1 MPVPT
6 RASAEAC
13 AFASLAYTVLV
24 IEKIA
29 QVRDVA
35 ARIGMTPDAL
45 YGRLRGRSVFRPN
58 EVQAL
63 IEAVP
68 DQRLIRFF
76 ADDSVYIVAKRPK
89 PGPQKATVE
98 AALAETLREAAD
110 LMHVVAEAVRD
121 GLPFDHLDIARI
133 LGEVKQ
139 AETAT
144 ANLRAA
150 VEARAV
156 PLVKAGAKI

>member
-1 MPVPT
+1 MPKAA
-6 RASAEAC
+6 RATAELC
-13 AFASLAYTVLV
+13 AFAGLAYTVLV
-24 IEKIA
+24 IDKVA
-29 QVRDVA
+29 AVREVA
-35 ARIGMTPDAL
+35 ARMGMTQDAL
-45 YGRLRGRSVFRPN
+45 YGRLRGRSVFRPR

-63 IEAVP
+63 IAAVP

-76 ADDSVYIVAKRPK
+76 ADDSVYIVARRPR
-89 PGPQKATVE
+89 PGPQKTTVE

-121 GLPFDHLDIARI
+121 GLPFDHRDIARI
-133 LGEVKQ
+133 LTQVKE

-150 VEARAV
+150 VESRAF
-156 PLVKAGAKI
+156 PPAGPTAKI